1 MGRPTGRRKEKHG
14 LRVKHCIG
22 TKIADNAVAT
32 EHITD
37 LAVTTAKLAADA
49 VDIPVLANSAG
60 GKNGCVNSM

>member
-1 MGRPTGRRKEKHG
+1 MYEFNVH
-14 LRVKHCIG
+14 VFQWIKHCIG

-49 VDIPVLANSAG
+49 VDIPVLANSAC
-60 GKNGCVNSM
+60 GKKWM